1 MGDLTRSKYYFIW
14 QGILRSSTFDLRV
27 TAYCDSDWGACPRTR
42 RSLSSY
48 VVLLGDS
55 LVSWKT
61 KKQDR
66 VSLSS
71 AEAEY
76 RSMTAAV
83 QELLW
88 IKELLESIGI
98 SHHDSMKLICDSKSA
113 LHIAA
118 NLVFH
123 EHTKHIENDC
133 HFIRDEIKR
142 GTVATSHVRTTEQLA
157 DLLTKALGRQQF
169 TYLLGKLGVC
179 DLHAPTWGG
188 VLRYSQL
195 YWKYSI
201 SCYESYLVSLV
212 LSLRFSH
219 SINETLLSILA
230 VIIYCF
236 FPKSNILRVHNHI
249 INYGIIINMITIWV
263 SETISFLDPSTKY
276 IWKSRPNDFF
286 YPSLLAP
293 TKHMWIL
300 GGTNVS
306 SPLLASLEFGTK
318 SFGIGIDKKKTVFI
332 KYYISLFNYSMN
344 RYWIIMLY
352 YIKPISLGI
361 ICIYNKKRNQYFF
374 LARF

>member
-1 MGDLTRSKYYFIW
+1 MQAPRQAHREAAVRVVRYLKGCPG
-14 QGILRSSTFDLRV
+14 QGILLSSTSDLRV
-27 TAYCDSDWGACPRTR
+27 TAYCDSDWNACPRTR

-55 LVSWKT
+55 PVSWKT

-98 SHHDSMKLICDSKSA
+98 SHHDPMKLICDSKSA

-118 NLVFH
+118 NPVFH
-123 EHTKHIENDC
+123 ERTKHIEKDC

-179 DLHAPTWGG
+179 DLHAPT
-188 VLRYSQL
+188 
-195 YWKYSI
+195 
-201 SCYESYLVSLV
+201 
-212 LSLRFSH
+212 
-219 SINETLLSILA
+219 
-230 VIIYCF
+230 
-236 FPKSNILRVHNHI
+236 
-249 INYGIIINMITIWV
+249 
-263 SETISFLDPSTKY
+263 
-276 IWKSRPNDFF
+276 
-286 YPSLLAP
+286 
-293 TKHMWIL
+293 
-300 GGTNVS
+300 
-306 SPLLASLEFGTK
+306 
-318 SFGIGIDKKKTVFI
+318 
-332 KYYISLFNYSMN
+332 
-344 RYWIIMLY
+344 
-352 YIKPISLGI
+352 
-361 ICIYNKKRNQYFF
+361 
-374 LARF
+374 